1 MTKVIK
7 NEWNPDIVSLP
18 GETLAEELEV
28 RGMTPADLATQID
41 YPLTTV
47 NGIIRGDEMI
57 TPEIATRL
65 EQVFGVSAAFWN
77 NRERRYRESLARQ
90 RGSVALTA

>member
-7 NEWNPDIVSLP
+7 NEWNPDIVSPP

-28 RGMTPADLATQID
+28 RGLTPTELASQID
-41 YPLTTV
+41 YPLATV
-47 NGIIRGDEMI
+47 IGIINGEDMI
-57 TPEIATRL
+57 TPEIAARL

-90 RGSVALTA
+90 SGVPVAA